1 MEDLDP
7 IKLKAE
13 LDNFKKEKEKIRHL
27 MGQIGGKDQVER
39 DKWINIAFII
49 AIALL
54 AINDLSH
61 HLMGIHVPVD
71 TEFSL
76 VIAILLVS
84 MKIIWMMHKSTKV
97 EHFQFWILNSIEFRL
112 NDVAK
117 QLRNLE
123 KTVIEYHSNGEIETE
138 LEPEIIPAIN
148 EMEEL
153 DPKKSDPPE
162 A

>member
-13 LDNFKKEKEKIRHL
+13 LDNFKKEKEKIRKL
-27 MGQIGGKDQVER
+27 MGQIGGKEQAER
-39 DKWINIAFII
+39 DKWINTGFIAAII
-49 AIALL
+49 LL
-54 AINDLSH
+54 GINDLLH
-61 HLMGIHVPVD
+61 HIWHVRVPID

-84 MKIIWMMHKSTKV
+84 IKIIWMMHKSTKV

-117 QLRNLE
+117 QLRKLE
-123 KTVIEYHSNGEIETE
+123 ETVVDYHSDPEGE
-138 LEPEIIPAIN
+138 
-148 EMEEL
+148 
-153 DPKKSDPPE
+153 PPPDE
-162 A
+162 ALSGKE

>member
-13 LDNFKKEKEKIRHL
+13 LDNFKKEKEKIRKL
-27 MGQIGGKDQVER
+27 MGQIGGKEQAER
-39 DKWINIAFII
+39 DKWINIGFIA
-49 AIALL
+49 AIVLL
-54 AINDLSH
+54 GINDLLH
-61 HLMGIHVPVD
+61 HIWHIRVPID

-123 KTVIEYHSNGEIETE
+123 NTVIDYHSDPELKQPVAEAITET
-138 LEPEIIPAIN
+138 
-148 EMEEL
+148 EEL
-153 DPKKSDPPE
+153 DPKKTDPS
-162 A
+162 

>member
-13 LDNFKKEKEKIRHL
+13 LDNFKREKEKIRQL
-27 MGQIGGKDQVER
+27 MGQIGGKEQAER
-39 DKWINIAFII
+39 DKWVNIAFIV
-49 AIALL
+49 AITLL
-54 AINDLSH
+54 AINDIAH
-61 HLMGIHVPVD
+61 HIWHVRVPVD

-123 KTVIEYHSNGEIETE
+123 KTVVEYHSDEINKEE
-138 LEPEIIPAIN
+138 LEQPIIPTIS
-148 EMEEL
+148 EMEEV
-153 DPKKSDPPE
+153 DPDKADPSS